1 MLSGFRYRQ
10 ASFLWH
16 VNPSDTENFNQ
27 VFIQRIDPEW
37 MTTTINR
44 VVKSELHLQKLIQV
58 LTKFIV
64 SECHPEWSHH
74 ALAWLTHLFR
84 SPSLPR
90 FTTALHKACRPLLS
104 YATEMAGIQDL
115 YSKAAIRGLAAEQWS
130 KTPASLSGIPKKLY
144 YGGLFDVPSTN
155 YVYVDDSDE
164 EFGQRHVKLRTRK
177 LANGP
182 HRASSSQSVD
192 PLLGGDGY
200 PDEGDLEPDDNL
212 VNDYVDG
219 DDDDDDDD
227 VEEDDGDDID
237 DQDVEAAFESD
248 HGVFDVNET
257 ASSEDLS
264 AHDPQ
269 LQLVD
274 EDSFQPTTTR
284 PDVSNEASQT
294 SDDVPLDD
302 DKEDSSE
309 SDEELDMLMWTQQ
322 HESSS
327 SSGSRS
333 TDEQLS
339 DLEPPS
345 KSRSRKPATSKALSH
360 PPKTAHPSTKTTRS
374 RPSEQKVDHPHDSS
388 STPDQQRRPQR
399 KRSRQSF

>member
-1 MLSGFRYRQ
+1 MSTPVTQHLKQCNVVLTDLDG
-10 ASFLWH
+10 LL
-16 VNPSDTENFNQ
+16 VNSENFNQ

-84 SPSLPR
+84 SPSFPR
-90 FTTALHKACRPLLS
+90 FTTALNKVCRPLLS
-104 YATEMAGIQDL
+104 YATEMAGIRDL
-115 YSKAAIRGLAAEQWS
+115 YLKAAMRGLAAEQWS

-164 EFGQRHVKLRTRK
+164 EFGQRQTKFRTRK

-182 HRASSSQSVD
+182 HHASSSQFVD
-192 PLLGGDGY
+192 PLPGGGGHS
-200 PDEGDLEPDDNL
+200 DEGDLELDDNF

-219 DDDDDDDD
+219 DDDGDDDD
-227 VEEDDGDDID
+227 VEEEDDEDDID
-237 DQDVEAAFESD
+237 DQDLEAAFESD

-257 ASSEDLS
+257 ASSEELN

-269 LQLVD
+269 LQPVD
-274 EDSFQPTTTR
+274 EDPFQQTITR
-284 PDVSNEASQT
+284 PDVSSILFPDDISYKHRKTEASQT
-294 SDDVPLDD
+294 SDDAPPDD
-302 DKEDSSE
+302 D
-309 SDEELDMLMWTQQ
+309 EEIMVDRP
-322 HESSS
+322 H
-327 SSGSRS
+327 SR
-333 TDEQLS
+333 
-339 DLEPPS
+339 
-345 KSRSRKPATSKALSH
+345 
-360 PPKTAHPSTKTTRS
+360 
-374 RPSEQKVDHPHDSS
+374 
-388 STPDQQRRPQR
+388 
-399 KRSRQSF
+399 

>member
-1 MLSGFRYRQ
+1 
-10 ASFLWH
+10 
-16 VNPSDTENFNQ
+16 
-27 VFIQRIDPEW
+27 

-58 LTKFIV
+58 LTKFII

-74 ALAWLTHLFR
+74 ALAWLTHLLR

-115 YSKAAIRGLAAEQWS
+115 YSRAAMRGLAAEQWS

-164 EFGQRHVKLRTRK
+164 EFGQRQVKLRTKK

-182 HRASSSQSVD
+182 HRASSSQSTD
-192 PLLGGDGY
+192 PLLGGDGF
-200 PDEGDLEPDDNL
+200 PDESDLERDDNL
-212 VNDYVDG
+212 VNDYVDV
-219 DDDDDDDD
+219 DDDGDDDD

-269 LQLVD
+269 LQLID
-274 EDSFQPTTTR
+274 EDPFQRTTTR
-284 PDVSNEASQT
+284 PDVSSSILFPDDVSNKHREDEASQT
-294 SDDVPLDD
+294 SDDFPLDD

-322 HESSS
+322 HEGTS

-333 TDEQLS
+333 TDELS
-339 DLEPPS
+339 DLEPSS
-345 KSRSRKPATSKALSH
+345 KSRSRNPATSKTLSRS
-360 PPKTAHPSTKTTRS
+360 PKTAHPSTKTTRS
-374 RPSEQKVDHPHDSS
+374 RPSGQKAGHTHGSS
-388 STPDQQRRPQR
+388 STPDQQSRPQR